1 MKIACWNING
11 IRAVLKKDF
20 LKWVSKFSPEIIC
33 LQETKVNPDTLPREV
48 NPLKGYK
55 SYFSFAQKKGYSGVA
70 ILVKEDTNLIKI
82 ENGIGVDKFDDEGRT
97 LIAHFDNFIL
107 FCCYFPNGQRDH
119 NRVPYKLEYSDEV
132 ANLAIKYKKKY
143 KKEIIVC
150 GDYNTAHH
158 EIDLANPKTNTKT
171 TGFLPIEREWM
182 TKFENLGFT
191 DAFRVF
197 TPEENGHY
205 TWWTYRNNCRERNIG
220 WRIDYFF
227 VTNKILKEVKKC
239 YHLPKVLGSDHCP
252 IVMEL

>member
-1 MKIACWNING
+1 MKIACWNIIG